1 MPNKMKRTEKLRNKK
16 EIIKEKE
23 RKRLNERKTGK
34 SNKNNVK

>member
-1 MPNKMKRTEKLRNKK
+1 MKRTEKLRNKN

>member
-1 MPNKMKRTEKLRNKK
+1 MKRTEKLRNKN
-16 EIIKEKE
+16 EIIKKKE

>member
-1 MPNKMKRTEKLRNKK
+1 MKRPEKLRNKN

-23 RKRLNERKTGK
+23 RKSLNERKTGK